1 MGRMTPSNLIQSIV
15 NLTGEFL
22 PTFAFTGRARQ
33 MIRKV
38 DDNFRRSSHVPS
50 PSTRFVFSVQLAG
63 SLFGCVL
70 LLVFL
75 SNTQCWFMQRILDV

>member
-1 MGRMTPSNLIQSIV
+1 MGRMKPSNLIQSIV

-38 DDNFRRSSHVPS
+38 DDNFRP

-63 SLFGCVL
+63 SLFGSVL

>member
-50 PSTRFVFSVQLAG
+50 PEYPF
-63 SLFGCVL
+63 
-70 LLVFL
+70 
-75 SNTQCWFMQRILDV
+75 RI